1 MQAYSL
7 DLRER
12 IVGAVDRG
20 MPRAEVARTFGVS
33 ASTITRYLRQRRQT
47 GSLAARPRPGR
58 QSRTVAAVVAGLQ
71 PLLDQC
77 PDATQ
82 AEQAA
87 RWQTLTGQTVSPSS
101 IRRAIRALDWTRK
114 KASERQR
121 TG

>member
-20 MPRAEVARTFGVS
+20 MPRAEVAATFGVS

-47 GSLAARPRPGR
+47 GSLAARARPG
-58 QSRTVAAVVAGLQ
+58 QPARTVAALVAGLQ

-87 RWQTLTGQTVSPSS
+87 RWHTLTGQTVSPSS
-101 IRRAIRALDWTRK
+101 IRRAMRALDWTRK
-114 KASERQR
+114 KSV
-121 TG
+121 